1 MGRAKLLARGF
12 LAFGLIVTVLACIPM
27 PKARALIITQSGNVN
42 VSALVLPTVPTEA
55 AIIDQPQDNG
65 HRSTTPL
72 VVIGRCGAN
81 LLVRIFDN
89 GILAGSVTCA
99 PDSTFTANIT
109 LISGKNVLT
118 SFNYDAFDQAG
129 PSSPSV
135 TVYVDLPTPVV
146 PGTKPSKPLSQEQEL
161 LNELFGSTAPE
172 QRPTGVSEAGQGDS
186 QRVFEGTFIEPI
198 AKLLDV
204 VTPVVSPAVNQAVSV
219 AASGI
224 FLLAIVAI
232 GALLLL

>member
-12 LAFGLIVTVLACIPM
+12 LAVGLLITIVGCLPT
-27 PKARALIITQSGNVN
+27 PKAHAVVITQSGNVN
-42 VSALVLPTVPTEA
+42 VTALVLPTVPTEA
-55 AIIDQPQDNG
+55 AIIDQPQDG
-65 HRSTTPL
+65 IHRSTTPL
-72 VVIGRCGAN
+72 VVIGRCGAD

-109 LISGKNVLT
+109 LVSGKNVLT

-135 TVYVDLPTPVV
+135 TVYVDLPTPVI
-146 PGTKPSKPLSQEQEL
+146 PGTKPAKPISQEQEL
-161 LNELFGSTAPE
+161 LNELFGSTARDSLPA
-172 QRPTGVSEAGQGDS
+172 GVSEAGQGDS
-186 QRVFEGTFIEPI
+186 QHVFEGTFIEPI

-204 VTPVVSPAVNQAVSV
+204 TTPVVSPTINQAVNM

-224 FLLAIVAI
+224 FLIAIVAI